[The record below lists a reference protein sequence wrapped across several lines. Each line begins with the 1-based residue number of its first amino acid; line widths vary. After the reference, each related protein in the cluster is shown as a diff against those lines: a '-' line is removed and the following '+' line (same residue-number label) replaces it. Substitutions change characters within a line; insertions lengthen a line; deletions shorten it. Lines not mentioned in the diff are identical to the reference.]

1 MVATVKKNNDFG
13 FILLDLLDRH
23 GRVIS
28 WKRQKSWVKEE
39 QMCWTPICRERGSWR
54 EEKNYQCVRL
64 STSAHK
70 HTHTDTH
77 THTHTHTYRRIEFP
91 WEWKHQDIAVLFSWN
106 TLRFTHQIWTFKTFN
121 RKTISPFLY
130 TVSCTRLPVPTP
142 DDMRFLFQY
151 GCLFRVEDACTISK
165 ITSGHIFYQL
175 MLI

>member
-1 MVATVKKNNDFG
+1 MTLVLFSW
-13 FILLDLLDRH
+13 
-23 GRVIS
+23 IS
-28 WKRQKSWVKEE
+28 W
-39 QMCWTPICRERGSWR
+39 
-54 EEKNYQCVRL
+54 
-64 STSAHK
+64 
-70 HTHTDTH
+70 TDTGGWLVERDKRVEWKRSKCVEH
-77 THTHTHTYRRIEFP
+77 RFVEREGHEGRKKIISVYGWAQVHTHTHTYRRIEFP